1 MSTYATAGV
10 NIAEG
15 NRAVTLMRA
24 AVQSTYT
31 PAVMAGL
38 GAFGGCFDLSKAV
51 SSLHDAVLV
60 ASTDGVGTKTL
71 VAAACNDYTS
81 IGADLVNHCINDIL
95 VQGARPLFFLDYIA
109 VDVLNAEHVAAVVL
123 SMAGACRAAG
133 CAILGGETA
142 EMPGVYRENTF
153 DVAGTIVGVAQ
164 RGAMLP
170 ATVSV
175 GDAIIALPSSGLHT
189 NGYSL
194 ARRLVDIIG
203 GYDATPAALGGLTV
217 GQALLAPHRCYL
229 NEYTALQQAGIPVHA
244 MAHITGGGVYDNLPR
259 ILPEGYGAH
268 IQRGSWPIPAI
279 FELLVDAGKIQEHD
293 AFHAFNMGLGML
305 IVLPPTAVAAALDL
319 IPEARRVG
327 AVVAGTG
334 VTLV

>member
-1 MSTYATAGV
+1 MSSYAKAGV

-15 NRAVTLMRA
+15 NRAVELMRA

-31 PAVMAGL
+31 PAVVAGL

-51 SSLHDAVLV
+51 GTLSDAILV

-71 VAAACNDYTS
+71 VAAACDDYRS

-109 VDVLNAEHVAAVVL
+109 VDVLQAERVATIVQSIAE
-123 SMAGACRAAG
+123 ACRAAG

-142 EMPGVYRENTF
+142 EMPGVYRDNTF

-164 RGAMLP
+164 RSAMLP
-170 ATVSV
+170 RGVTA

-189 NGYSL
+189 NGFSL
-194 ARRLVDIIG
+194 ARRLVDALG
-203 GYDATPAALGGLTV
+203 GYNATPAILGGLSV
-217 GQALLAPHRCYL
+217 GAALLAPHRCYIH
-229 NEYTALQQAGIPVHA
+229 EYDALTAAQVPIHA

-259 ILPEGYGAH
+259 SLPAGCGATIH
-268 IQRGSWPIPAI
+268 RGSWQIPPIFHALVEAGDI
-279 FELLVDAGKIQEHD
+279 TEVDAY
-293 AFHAFNMGLGML
+293 HAFNMGLGML
-305 IVLPPTAVAAALDL
+305 VIIPADAVPAALAV
-319 IPEARRVG
+319 IPDARAVG
-327 AVVAGTG
+327 SVVPGTG

>member
-1 MSTYATAGV
+1 MSSYANAGV

-15 NRAVTLMRA
+15 NRAVSLMRD

-31 PAVMAGL
+31 PAVLAGL

-51 SSLHDAVLV
+51 THLNDAILV

-71 VAAACNDYTS
+71 VAAACNDYTA

-109 VDVLNAEHVAAVVL
+109 VDVLKAEQVAAVVQ
-123 SMAGACRAAG
+123 SIAGACRAAG

-142 EMPGVYRENTF
+142 EMPGVYRDNTF

-170 ATVSV
+170 SGVAT
-175 GDAIIALPSSGLHT
+175 GDAIIALPSNGLHT

-194 ARRLVDIIG
+194 ARRMVDVIG
-203 GYDATPAALGGLTV
+203 GYDATPPALGGFTV
-217 GQALLAPHRCYL
+217 GQALLAPHRCYIH
-229 NEYTALQQAGIPVHA
+229 EYTTLTAANIPIHAL
-244 MAHITGGGVYDNLPR
+244 AHITGGGVYDNLPR
-259 ILPEGYGAH
+259 VLPSGCGAL
-268 IQRGSWPIPAI
+268 IRRGSWSVPPIFDI
-279 FELLVDAGKIQEHD
+279 LVAAGNISESD

-305 IVLPPTAVAAALDL
+305 VVLPADAVAATLTCL
-319 IPEARRVG
+319 PEARLVG
-327 AVVAGTG
+327 EIVAGEG
-334 VTLV
+334 VTLQ

>member
-1 MSTYATAGV
+1 MSSYAKAGV

-15 NRAVTLMRA
+15 NRAVSLMRE

-31 PAVMAGL
+31 PAVLAGL

-51 SSLHDAVLV
+51 SNLNDAILV

-109 VDVLNAEHVAAVVL
+109 VDVLKAEQVAAVVQ
-123 SMAGACRAAG
+123 SIAGACRAAG

-142 EMPGVYRENTF
+142 EMPGVYRDNTF

-170 ATVSV
+170 TDVSL
-175 GDAIIALPSSGLHT
+175 GDAIIALPSNGLHT
-189 NGYSL
+189 NGFSL
-194 ARRLVDIIG
+194 ARRLVDTVG
-203 GYDATPAALGGLTV
+203 GYHATPAALGGLTI
-217 GQALLAPHRCYL
+217 GQALLAPHRCYID
-229 NEYTALQQAGIPVHA
+229 EYTALQQTGVPIHA
-244 MAHITGGGVYDNLPR
+244 LAHITGGGVYDNLPR
-259 ILPEGYGAH
+259 ILPAGCGAH
-268 IQRGSWPIPAI
+268 IRRGSWSVPAI
-279 FELLVDAGKIQEHD
+279 FDILVNAGDVSESDAY
-293 AFHAFNMGLGML
+293 HAFNMGLGML
-305 IVLPPTAVAAALDL
+305 VVLPAAAVSAALTCL
-319 IPEARRVG
+319 PEARLVG
-327 AVVAGTG
+327 SVVAGEG
-334 VTLV
+334 VTLQ

>member
-1 MSTYATAGV
+1 
-10 NIAEG
+10 
-15 NRAVTLMRA
+15 
-24 AVQSTYT
+24 
-31 PAVMAGL
+31 
-38 GAFGGCFDLSKAV
+38 
-51 SSLHDAVLV
+51 
-60 ASTDGVGTKTL
+60 
-71 VAAACNDYTS
+71 
-81 IGADLVNHCINDIL
+81 L

-109 VDVLNAEHVAAVVL
+109 VDVLNAEHVATVVQ

-170 ATVSV
+170 GAVAV

-194 ARRLVDIIG
+194 ARRLVDSIG
-203 GYDATPAALGGLTV
+203 GYAATPATLGGLTV
-217 GQALLAPHRCYL
+217 GQALLAPHRSYL
-229 NEYTALQQAGIPVHA
+229 SEYTALQQAGIPVHA

-259 ILPEGYGAH
+259 ILPDGCGAH
-268 IQRGSWPIPAI
+268 IQRGSWSIPAI
-279 FELLVDAGKIQEHD
+279 FDLLVDAGNIQEHD

-305 IVLPPTAVAAALDL
+305 IVLPQTAVTAALAC
-319 IPEARRVG
+319 IPEAHCVG
-327 AVVAGTG
+327 TVVAGSG

>member
-1 MSTYATAGV
+1 MSSYAKAGV

-15 NRAVTLMRA
+15 NRAVELMRS

-31 PAVMAGL
+31 PAVVAGL

-51 SSLHDAVLV
+51 GSLDESILV

-71 VAAACNDYTS
+71 VAAACNDYTA

-109 VDVLNAEHVAAVVL
+109 VDVLKAEQVATIVQ
-123 SMAGACRAAG
+123 SIAGACRAAG

-142 EMPGVYRENTF
+142 EMPGVYRDNTF

-164 RGAMLP
+164 RSNMLP
-170 ATVSV
+170 SGVAV
-175 GDAIIALPSSGLHT
+175 GDAIVALPSSGLHT

-194 ARRLVDIIG
+194 ARRLVDELG
-203 GYDATPAALGGLTV
+203 GYTATPASLGGLSV
-217 GQALLAPHRCYL
+217 GAALLAPHRCYVH
-229 NEYTALQQAGIPVHA
+229 EYNLLTAAQVPIHA

-259 ILPEGYGAH
+259 SLPAGCGAT
-268 IQRGSWPIPAI
+268 ITRGSWPIPPI
-279 FELLVDAGKIQEHD
+279 FSALVEAGDVSESD
-293 AFHAFNMGLGML
+293 VYHAFNMGLGML
-305 IVLPPTAVAAALDL
+305 VIVPAAAVDAALACL
-319 IPEARRVG
+319 PEAYRVG
-327 AVVAGTG
+327 SVVAGAG